1 MSAPRFDVT
10 SLGEMLIRLSV
21 PSGKRIENSTRFD
34 VHPAGAEA
42 NVLTLLARLQRKTCW
57 LGALP
62 DNPLGRLAFQAL
74 RTARMGRPHTDWGNG
89 PDAEIYRKWDSELL
103 DTGKG

>member
-21 PSGKRIENSTRFD
+21 PSGKRIEDSTRFD

-42 NVLTLLARLQRKTCW
+42 NVLTLLAK
-57 LGALP
+57 
-62 DNPLGRLAFQAL
+62 
-74 RTARMGRPHTDWGNG
+74 
-89 PDAEIYRKWDSELL
+89 
-103 DTGKG
+103 